1 MAGEIPY
8 CECKYLK
15 EKNIWVKKIQNQV
28 KKLIQGFFMSNMS
41 QKLNINFQFCG
52 DDLKKLLAYCSQMN
66 SEVEISGF
74 SRKLRTYFSNG
85 GQLNQDYM
93 KMLAKMF
100 RQTIQLYLVRVEH
113 ATEWYFLY
121 KNPEGDLGI
130 ADGNF
135 EFAKRDKNLQTL
147 FKKSKNNSFEIERN
161 SLLLS
166 RIAYSANNLKSI
178 EFVSKSFLYHLF
190 DQTLKDAQ
198 TTKKVNSKILFK
210 HYLAKGEKN
219 AKHRTSDLEEEND
232 SLINQVVKFE
242 ENSYKTYE
250 KIKEQ
255 LTKINFLTVISKFF
269 KLLSLEFQMMDP
281 NPSEQIIIDMLRDD
295 LKYVYNEDIV
305 QITLPSFYSDFD
317 PLQCFEK
324 RLLHKKYFSKVTI
337 TSNKREVAKT
347 SALYRLVKFR
357 EIDFDYFRIKDFH
370 MSSARK
376 NSCNLL
382 LTRLRRTRREP
393 RHRRLE
399 HRRDQQT
406 A

>member
-1 MAGEIPY
+1 
-8 CECKYLK
+8 
-15 EKNIWVKKIQNQV
+15 
-28 KKLIQGFFMSNMS
+28 MSNMS

-66 SEVEISGF
+66 SEVEISSF
-74 SRKLRTYFSNG
+74 SRKLRAYFSTG
-85 GQLNQDYM
+85 GLLNQEYM

-100 RQTIQLYLVRVEH
+100 KQTIQLYLVRVEH

-121 KNPEGDLGI
+121 KHPDGDLGI
-130 ADGNF
+130 TDGKF
-135 EFAKRDKNLQTL
+135 GFAMRDKNLQTL

-178 EFVSKSFLYHLF
+178 EFVSKSFLYHVF
-190 DQTLKDAQ
+190 DQTHKDSLS
-198 TTKKVNSKILFK
+198 TKKVFSKILFK
-210 HYLAKGEKN
+210 HYLAKGEKD
-219 AKHRTSDLEEEND
+219 AKHKMSDFEDEKD

-269 KLLSLEFQMMDP
+269 KLLSLELQMMNP
-281 NPSEQIIIDMLRDD
+281 SPSEQMIIDMLRDD
-295 LKYVYNEDIV
+295 LKYVFNEDIV
-305 QITLPSFYSDFD
+305 QITLPCFEKDFD
-317 PLQCFEK
+317 SMLCFEK

-347 SALYRLVKFR
+347 SALYRLVKFK
-357 EIDFDYFRIKDFH
+357 EIDFDFMKLRDF
-370 MSSARK
+370 ALNAGRK
-376 NSCNLL
+376 NSCSCL
-382 LTRLRRTRREP
+382 LTRHRRAEPEP
-393 RHRRLE
+393 RN
-399 HRRDQQT
+399 
-406 A
+406 